1 MAEYKDIFYEI
12 KDQVATLTINRPK
25 SLNAFT
31 GDTILEMQD
40 AIEDAS
46 TNPEVGV
53 LVLTGVGERAFCVG
67 GDVKWEAD
75 GGLDGLDFKVN
86 RMVVDCPKPVIA
98 RINGY
103 SIGAG
108 NHIAY
113 FCDFSIAADH
123 ARFGQTGPRVGSPA
137 SGHIVQHLAHVVG
150 HKRAREMWMMCR
162 QYTAAEMLDWGLV
175 NAVVPYAELDAEV
188 DRWCQELL
196 ALSPSCLRVLKQT
209 FRDDL
214 DPFIDSTVNDVV
226 ARVIPNYFNTGE
238 QQEGANAFLEKRAP
252 DSSPWR

>member
-1 MAEYKDIFYEI
+1 MAEYQDIFYEI

-46 TNPEVGV
+46 TNAEVGV

-67 GDVKWEAD
+67 GDVMWEAD

-226 ARVIPNYFNTGE
+226 ARVIPKYFETGE

-252 DSSPWR
+252 DFSPWR